1 MIPQDRDPVNGTG
14 FHEAEGEGELA
25 QVLDAYLAEVEAG
38 RPVDPEEWVGRH
50 PEIAA
55 RLRACLKGLH
65 LVEAAA
71 EALALSP
78 QPVRFDAQDQ
88 HHADAENDAGIDVGS
103 SVVAADGP
111 RLGDFRVIRE
121 LGRGGMGVVYEAE
134 QHSLGRRVAL
144 KVLPFA
150 AAMDPRQI
158 ARFRVEAQAASH
170 LNHPHIVP
178 VYSVGCQRGVHYYA
192 MQLIEGPTL
201 AERIAELRR
210 QAPGSVAPLRPPLAK
225 GGLGGVYG
233 CDPLDAISGSVDPEP
248 PPSQEGE
255 NESPVRHASPDTRR
269 VAAEGPSA
277 DLLDTVSL
285 ATTSTRQRT
294 FFLEAARLGRQAA
307 EALEHAH
314 QQGVLH
320 RDVKPSNLIVD
331 HRGHLWVT
339 DFGLARFQDEGSLTA
354 TGDLLGTLRY
364 MSPEQALANRAVVDQ
379 RTDVYSLGA
388 TLYELLTLQPAFA
401 GSDRQELFRKI
412 AQEEPRRPRAIN
424 PAVPRDLETIIVKA
438 MAKDPSGR
446 YITAQELAD
455 DLHRFLDDR
464 PILARPPGPLER
476 SARWARRHTAAVVV
490 AIPMLAIMVLGL
502 SAGIIVVLAKQAEI
516 ERARDAARTQRDET
530 RRAIKEWYTDIAE
543 NWLGQQPDLQP
554 LQREFLLKAL
564 KYYQAFALEKDPDPA
579 VRAEAGEAA
588 FRVAEIQRKLGR
600 LDEAERAYRQAIAV
614 LEAIPAGVLDGR
626 NQPEGTASADI
637 VRETLCRSYSGLGSL
652 LIDTNRSD
660 EAGRILRRA
669 AELTQALVDDT
680 ADTPQ
685 NRPLLASSYHRLGI
699 LLRQTGR
706 PRQAETAYRK
716 AIELAESIGG
726 LVGLKM
732 EAGLHGN
739 LGILLTQTGQSLAA
753 EQSYRDAVKWNEA
766 LVHGDPGVPVYRQEL
781 ARSLLALG
789 NLLAQKPEGTTEAER
804 ALRRALELY
813 DRLAADAPEVPQF
826 HQELALTLLNLAKVL
841 RTIGHWHE
849 AEPLF
854 ERSGDL
860 YETRVADQPDRADDR
875 AAMAQARFN
884 LGSLLAARGNFA
896 AARNRLQQAVAS
908 QREALRLSPR
918 DPSIRESLRRQR
930 ETLSSVLIRL
940 GSHAAAAA
948 VAEDLL
954 RDSTD
959 RSAVA
964 ALAANWLTS
973 CAALAAN
980 DETLA
985 RDGREAAA
993 RSYAVRALDL
1003 LREAARP
1010 GGDPTAFYHLAW
1022 LLVSCPVA
1030 ELQDPAEA
1038 IQIAQAILERAP
1050 TSWVAW
1056 ATLGAAHYRAGDDP
1070 DAIDALERAAA
1081 LNHDDI
1087 LYYGFFLA
1095 MAHHR
1100 LGHQDLAQDA
1110 FDRSDRWLQAIPWN
1124 EVAQRVRAEA
1134 AELLGQ
1140 DRRDSPTSE
1149 QRETLTPPRK

>member
-1 MIPQDRDPVNGTG
+1 MIPEDRDPVNGTG
-14 FHEAEGEGELA
+14 FNGAEGEGELA

-38 RPVDPEEWVGRH
+38 RPVDPEEWVERH
-50 PEIAA
+50 PAIAA
-55 RLRACLKGLH
+55 RLRACLKSLH

-71 EALALSP
+71 EALALGP
-78 QPVRFDAQDQ
+78 QPVRFDAEGQDN
-88 HHADAENDAGIDVGS
+88 ADAENDAAFGAGLLAPEGS
-103 SVVAADGP
+103 PPERPNEGLHLHFPDSSEDDPDGP

-150 AAMDPRQI
+150 AAIDPRQI

-192 MQLIEGPTL
+192 MQLIDGPTL
-201 AERIAELRR
+201 AERIAELRG
-210 QAPGSVAPLRPPLAK
+210 QDG
-225 GGLGGVYG
+225 
-233 CDPLDAISGSVDPEP
+233 AIGTSGSTLV
-248 PPSQEGE
+248 
-255 NESPVRHASPDTRR
+255 
-269 VAAEGPSA
+269 
-277 DLLDTVSL
+277 LSL
-285 ATTSTRQRT
+285 ATPEKAPAPAVAATTEGETPASRPPSTMSTRHRA

-331 HRGHLWVT
+331 GRGHLWVT
-339 DFGLARFQDEGSLTA
+339 DFGLARFQGEGSLTA

-424 PAVPRDLETIIVKA
+424 PAVPRDMETIIVKA
-438 MAKDPSGR
+438 MAKDPAAR
-446 YITAQELAD
+446 YVTAQELAD

-490 AIPMLAIMVLGL
+490 ALPLLAIMVLGL
-502 SAGIIVVLAKQAEI
+502 TAGIIVVLAKQAEI
-516 ERARDAARTQRDET
+516 ERARDAARTQRDQT

-543 NWLGQQPDLQP
+543 DWLGQQPDLQP

-564 KYYQAFALEKDPDPA
+564 KYYQAFALERDPDPA

-588 FRVAEIQRKLGR
+588 FRVAEIQRKLGHN
-600 LDEAERAYRQAIAV
+600 DEAERAYRQAIAV
-614 LEAIPAGVLDGR
+614 LEAIPAHAGRGSPDPALRLTEGLPTTVPDG
-626 NQPEGTASADI
+626 TSSADV
-637 VRETLCRSYSGLGSL
+637 VRESLCRSYSGLGSL

-660 EAGRILRRA
+660 EAEYFLHRA
-669 AELTQALVDDT
+669 TELTQALVDGT
-680 ADTPQ
+680 ADTPD

-699 LLRQTGR
+699 LLRQIGR

-716 AIELAESIGG
+716 AVELAEAIGG
-726 LVGLKM
+726 LRGLKM

-739 LGILLTQTGQSLAA
+739 LGIVLTQTGQSSAA
-753 EQSYRDAVKWNEA
+753 EQSYRDAVKRYQA
-766 LVHGDPGVPVYRQEL
+766 LVQGEPAVPVYRQEL
-781 ARSLLALG
+781 ARSLRALG
-789 NLLAQKPEGTTEAER
+789 NLLAQKTEGKTEAER
-804 ALRRALELY
+804 VLRRALELY
-813 DRLAADAPEVPQF
+813 DRLAADAPDVPQF
-826 HQELALTLLNLAKVL
+826 HQELAPTLLNLAKML
-841 RTIGHWHE
+841 WTTGRSHE

-854 ERSGDL
+854 ARAGDL
-860 YETRVADQPDRADDR
+860 YETLAADRPDRADYR
-875 AAMAQARFN
+875 VAMAMARFH
-884 LGSLLAARGNFA
+884 LGSLLAARGDFT
-896 AARNRLQQAVAS
+896 AARDRLQQAVAS
-908 QREALRLSPR
+908 QREALRLSPH
-918 DPSIRESLRRQR
+918 DPTIREGLRVPR
-930 ETLSSVLIRL
+930 ETLTSVLIRL
-940 GSHAAAAA
+940 GDHAATAA

-954 RDSTD
+954 RDTTD
-959 RSAVA
+959 RPAVA

-973 CAALAAN
+973 CASLAAR

-985 RDGREAAA
+985 RDRREAAA
-993 RSYAVRALDL
+993 RSYAERALDL

-1010 GGDPTAFYHLAW
+1010 GGDPTAPHHLAW
-1022 LLVSCPVA
+1022 FLVSCPVA
-1030 ELQDPAEA
+1030 ELRDPVEA
-1038 IQIAQAILERAP
+1038 IRIVQAILERAP
-1050 TSWVAW
+1050 NSWVAW
-1056 ATLGAAHYRAGDDP
+1056 ATLGAAHYRAGDDS
-1070 DAIDALERAAA
+1070 DAIDALERAAV
-1081 LNHDDI
+1081 LNQDDI

-1095 MAHHR
+1095 MGHHR
-1100 LGHQDLAQDA
+1100 LGHQDLARDA

-1124 EVAQRVRAEA
+1124 EAAQRIRAEA

-1140 DRRDSPTSE
+1140 TVRDSP
-1149 QRETLTPPRK
+1149 RP